1 MTIKKIPQLDFCRLE
16 RASKLIGCETEDL
29 LQWALTG
36 AIEICVLL
44 NNAVSSLSINMNE
57 DEILNLIT
65 DNDSFIKSNVNIGSS
80 SFRPIKGIEIN
91 EYYIPHKDNDDLS
104 KSTIYC
110 LASGPWAIKNQL
122 MIIELLSQGK
132 TEIGM
137 FSLSAADYNNTEN
150 YLEEDESYL
159 INGITE
165 DILTKN
171 GFGEI
176 KICDVWITW
185 EQIQKIQNHIG
196 KPMPKG
202 EFKTPSKKENAEIK
216 PHPRTESSAKARL
229 QILEAAVKIKEN
241 NVDDFNNI
249 CIKRDG
255 SYNITKWAEYIIDR
269 PHIFPDG
276 RLPLTDKQTIMNVIS
291 SAYNKKTPIVH

>member
-44 NNAVSSLSINMNE
+44 NKAVSSLSIDMNE

-65 DNDSFIKSNVNIGSS
+65 DDDFFIKSNVNMGSS
-80 SFRPIKGIEIN
+80 SFQPINRIGTD
-91 EYYIPHKDNDDLS
+91 EYYIPRDDNDDLS
-104 KSTIYC
+104 KSTIHC
-110 LASGPWAIKNQL
+110 LASGPWAINNQL
-122 MIIELLSQGK
+122 MIVELLSQGK
-132 TEIGM
+132 TEIRM
-137 FSLSAADYNNTEN
+137 FSLSAADYHNIEN
-150 YLEEDESYL
+150 YLDEDGSYL
-159 INGITE
+159 INSIIE
-165 DILTKN
+165 DLLTKN
-171 GFGEI
+171 SFGEI
-176 KICDVWITW
+176 KVCDVWITW
-185 EQIQKIQNHIG
+185 EQIQKIQNHTG

-202 EFKTPSKKENAEIK
+202 EFKIPSKKESIEIK

-229 QILEAAVKIKEN
+229 QILEAAIKIKEN

-276 RLPLTDKQTIMNVIS
+276 CLPLTDKQTIMNIIS
-291 SAYNKKTPIVH
+291 SAYNIKKPTTH

>member
-65 DNDSFIKSNVNIGSS
+65 DNDFFIKSNVNIGSS
-80 SFRPIKGIEIN
+80 SFQPIKGIGMD
-91 EYYIPHKDNDDLS
+91 EYYIPHNDNDGLS

-110 LASGPWAIKNQL
+110 LASGPWAIKNQF
-122 MIIELLSQGK
+122 MIIKLLSQGK
-132 TEIGM
+132 TKIGM
-137 FSLSAADYNNTEN
+137 FSLSAADYNNVEN

-159 INGITE
+159 TNGITE

-176 KICDVWITW
+176 KVCDVWITW
-185 EQIQKIQNHIG
+185 EQIQKIQNYIG

-202 EFKTPSKKENAEIK
+202 EFKTPSKKENVEIK

-229 QILEAAVKIKEN
+229 QILEAAIKIKEN

-276 RLPLTDKQTIMNVIS
+276 RLPLTDKQTIMNIIS
-291 SAYNKKTPIVH
+291 SAYNIKKPITH

>member
-1 MTIKKIPQLDFCRLE
+1 MTIKKIPQLDYCRLE

-44 NNAVSSLSINMNE
+44 YNAVSSLSVYMSE
-57 DEILNLIT
+57 DEVLDLIT
-65 DNDSFIKSNVNIGSS
+65 DEDFFIKSEIKMGSS
-80 SFRPIKGIEIN
+80 SFQPINRIGTD
-91 EYYIPHKDNDDLS
+91 EYYTPRDDDDDFS
-104 KSTIYC
+104 TSTIYC
-110 LASGPWAIKNQL
+110 LASGPWAIKNEL

-132 TEIGM
+132 TEIRM
-137 FSLSAADYNNTEN
+137 LALSAADYQDMRN
-150 YLEEDESYL
+150 LLDEDGSYL
-159 INGITE
+159 INSIIE
-165 DILTKN
+165 DPLTKK

-176 KICDVWITW
+176 KTCDIWITW

-202 EFKTPSKKENAEIK
+202 EFKTPSKKESAEIK

-229 QILEAAVKIKEN
+229 QILEAAIKIKEN

-276 RLPLTDKQTIMNVIS
+276 LLPLTDKQTIMNIIS
-291 SAYNKKTPIVH
+291 SAYNIKSQ

>member
-65 DNDSFIKSNVNIGSS
+65 DNDFFIKSNVNIGSS
-80 SFRPIKGIEIN
+80 SFRPIKGIEMD
-91 EYYIPHKDNDDLS
+91 EYYIPHKDNDDLN

-122 MIIELLSQGK
+122 MIIKLLSQGK
-132 TEIGM
+132 TEIEM

-159 INGITE
+159 TNGITE

-202 EFKTPSKKENAEIK
+202 EFKTPGKKENAEIK

>member
-80 SFRPIKGIEIN
+80 SFRPIKGIEMN